1 MFPAPELP
9 AAVSNPVSQRLS
21 YGHQRQATSRRTLIA
36 LRLLTTL
43 TLSLMFAPLTSTPLS
58 LAQDQPWTLLEDD
71 EAALAARLELIARAH
86 TEISIACYNV
96 DSGYVIGRLAQALS
110 TRTAQGLRARL
121 LIDGLPARQMHEPL
135 QTLVRSGI
143 EVKLF
148 HPPENARL
156 SQINRRL
163 HSKLMVADDQALI
176 LGSRNLTDPHF
187 GLAETA
193 FIDADVLLDGPIA
206 TQGRVY
212 FDWLWDS
219 CGAVPLPAAL
229 DRMEPIFEELATI
242 DAYVEVDNHID
253 NNALATGPTS
263 ATNDSAAETVSGTA
277 AAADLTLLT
286 DRSTWKQRG
295 DFEPRLL
302 AAIDCAQHQVVLE
315 TPYPAFSLRLARALS
330 RAARRGVCVTVLTNA
345 ANNTDR
351 ASTYAAWQNQKPRL
365 QRVGVR
371 VREYGGPGRIHSKTL
386 VIDYDHAWIGSY
398 NFDPRGERLNL
409 ELVLLV
415 SDLEFVQAIAT
426 SVERRH
432 AASATLAQRPQI
444 RLTPGTDASQRLRI
458 RTLQLIMPLLR
469 SNL

>member
-1 MFPAPELP
+1 LVF
-9 AAVSNPVSQRLS
+9 
-21 YGHQRQATSRRTLIA
+21 ATLA
-36 LRLLTTL
+36 D
-43 TLSLMFAPLTSTPLS
+43 TPQS

-71 EAALAARLELIARAH
+71 IAALTARLDLIARAH

-96 DSGYVIGRLAQALS
+96 DSGYVIGQLAQALS
-110 TRTAQGLRARL
+110 ARTAQGLRARL
-121 LIDGLPARQMHEPL
+121 LIDGLPARNMHEPL
-135 QTLVRSGI
+135 QALVRSGI

-148 HPPENARL
+148 HPPGNARL
-156 SQINRRL
+156 SQLNRRL
-163 HSKLMVADDQALI
+163 HSKLLVADDQALI

-187 GLAETA
+187 GLAEPA
-193 FIDADVLLDGPIA
+193 FIDVDVLLDGPIA
-206 TQGRVY
+206 TQGRAY

-219 CGAVPLPAAL
+219 CGAESLPAAL
-229 DRMEPIFEELATI
+229 ETSELPFAELTTI
-242 DAYVEVDNHID
+242 DARIDVHID
-253 NNALATGPTS
+253 DHSDAHSESLSTARTNTAT
-263 ATNDSAAETVSGTA
+263 DSVTVTVTETETVSGSTT
-277 AAADLTLLT
+277 AADLALLF
-286 DRSTWKQRG
+286 DRSTCKQRG

-315 TPYPAFSLRLARALS
+315 TPYPAFSIRVARALS

-365 QRVGVR
+365 QRAGVR

-386 VIDYDHAWIGSY
+386 VIDHDHAWIGSY

-415 SDLEFVQAIAT
+415 SDFEFVQAIAN
-426 SVERRH
+426 SVARRH
-432 AASATLAQRPQI
+432 AASATPPPRPQI
-444 RLTPGTDASQRLRI
+444 RLTPGTDAAQRLRI
-458 RTLQLIMPLLR
+458 RTLQLLMPLLR